1 MLNSTQYSPNYL
13 PFKSFPIL
21 LSNKLK
27 TWYEKSLGEYQDG
40 FREGRST
47 MGSSIFVLRQMFQK
61 SFEFNTEQ
69 LNLFVDI
76 KQADDSIKREELMKA
91 LVNLVG
97 IP

>member
-1 MLNSTQYSPNYL
+1 
-13 PFKSFPIL
+13 
-21 LSNKLK
+21 
-27 TWYEKSLGEYQDG
+27 
-40 FREGRST
+40 